1 MGKEEMVRTFDE
13 IVNRAKE
20 IGPKRAAIL
29 FPHDADVLHAV
40 MDGMR
45 EGLIAPVLVGDTER
59 IISTAQQSGIPIGT
73 MEMIQRVDPQEAADL
88 CLDMM
93 LNNEVSFA
101 VKGNILTTYLYR
113 SLIRVTKH
121 LAPDQAPCTICFHYL
136 PAIKKIFAITDPGV
150 SITPDLAS
158 KEKILANTIQVF
170 RSLGY
175 ASPCVMVLAVRRFR
189 EESSQAL
196 EEARLLQQGAAA
208 GKFGPCEFLPHTDL
222 LELAKGGGL
231 HPETFP
237 DIFLVPHINAGNILV
252 KTIDH
257 IMAGI
262 RQCVTVGG
270 GMIVLTPSRSDGYK
284 VRIKNLALGL
294 ALASA
299 GRR

>member
-1 MGKEEMVRTFDE
+1 MIRTFDE

-20 IGPKRAAIL
+20 IGAKRAAIL
-29 FPHDADVLHAV
+29 FPYNTDVLHAV

-45 EGLIAPVLVGDTER
+45 EGLIAPVLVGDRER
-59 IISTAQQSGIPIGT
+59 IISLAQQSGIPISN

-93 LNNEVSFA
+93 VNNDVSFA
-101 VKGNILTTYLYR
+101 VKGNILTAYLFR
-113 SLIRVTKH
+113 SLIRVTKR
-121 LAPDQAPCTICFHYL
+121 LAPEQAPCAICFHYL
-136 PAIKKIFAITDPGV
+136 PAIKKIFAITDPGL
-150 SITPDLAS
+150 SITPDLTS
-158 KEKILANTIQVF
+158 KEKILTNAIQVF

-175 ASPCVMVLAVRRFR
+175 ASPRVMVLAAKHLR

-196 EEARLLQQGAAA
+196 EEARLLRQGAAA
-208 GKFGPCEFLPHTDL
+208 GKFGPCEFLPYTDL
-222 LELAKGGGL
+222 LELAKGDGL
-231 HPETFP
+231 NPETFP

-270 GMIVLTPSRSDGYK
+270 GMIILTPSRSDGYE

-294 ALASA
+294 VLATA